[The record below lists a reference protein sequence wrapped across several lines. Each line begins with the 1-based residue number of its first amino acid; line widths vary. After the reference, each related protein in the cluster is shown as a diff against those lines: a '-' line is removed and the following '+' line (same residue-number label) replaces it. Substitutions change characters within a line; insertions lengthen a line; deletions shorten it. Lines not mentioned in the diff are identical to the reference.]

1 MAINTK
7 RIEESATTALKSTFL
22 RCRYIDAYID
32 SNDKTPSWDG
42 TIFVYSNGEQKK
54 EHLLGTVPIQV
65 KGTARK
71 IVSEEASFSCSVVD
85 LKNYYRDGG
94 CIFFLVSVDPSTQW
108 YKIYYAS
115 LLTFDLDGIL
125 KKAKKQTTYTI
136 KLKSFPVE
144 SEAEM
149 ANIFMDFVKD
159 KPKQMSFIGKEI
171 PSIESL
177 TQNGTII
184 ESLSFGTSGVGI
196 KNSEIERYITNHD
209 FYLYAKPKGLDIDIP
224 VEKVFN
230 PIISKEI
237 NGSVKVNDIEYYS
250 SYTVVY
256 EKGQATFQISKGL
269 SFVPPYEGKN
279 SKLQIRPAGTLS
291 EFIKDTSFIVD
302 VIDHKELSINGAK
315 LPFDDLPAKEI
326 KQIKSNF
333 EYYKNVKKTL
343 DFLGVREELNC
354 DNLSE
359 QDQRNIRN
367 LVGAVLYGKK
377 MTLSHTDAPVTYCLI
392 KIANL
397 SVLIWAEKQSDE
409 KYVIKNFFEKHSVC
423 AFDVKDVNHEKPM
436 QSSQYLL
443 LNKRAFECASNIDC
457 EIIFEDLIST
467 EPSQYLMSQSVLFLL
482 EILKGYDKNPKIE
495 FLNLATK
502 ILDWI
507 EENNIDIG
515 KDIILLNRMQIL
527 KRQRNLSFDEL
538 SSLEE
543 LKKDNKSLDIRCGAY
558 LLLDDN
564 INAQKCFDEMGIE
577 MKKMFID
584 YPICFFGKLTLE

>member
-1 MAINTK
+1 MIVNTK
-7 RIEESATTALKSTFL
+7 RIEETATTALKTTFL
-22 RCRYIDAYID
+22 RCKFIDAYVD

-42 TIFVYSNGEQKK
+42 TIFVYDNCEQKK
-54 EHLLGTVPIQV
+54 EHMLGTVPIQV
-65 KGTARK
+65 KGTTKK

-94 CIFFLVSVDPSTQW
+94 CMFFLVSVDPSTQW
-108 YKIYYAS
+108 YKIYYTS
-115 LLTFDLDGIL
+115 LLIFDLDAIL
-125 KKAKKQTTYTI
+125 KKAKNQKTYTI
-136 KLKSFPVE
+136 KLKSFPGE
-144 SEAEM
+144 SEAEI
-149 ANIFMDFVKD
+149 ANIFIDFVKN

-171 PSIESL
+171 PSVETL
-177 TQNGTII
+177 EQNGTVI

-196 KNSEIERYITNHD
+196 KKGEIERYITTHD

-224 VEKVFN
+224 VEKVSN
-230 PIISKEI
+230 PIISKKV
-237 NGSVKVNDIEYYS
+237 NGSIKVNDVEYYS
-250 SYTVVY
+250 SYTVIY
-256 EKGQATFQISKGL
+256 EKGTATFQIGKGI
-269 SFVPPYEGKN
+269 SFYPPLKEE
-279 SKLQIRPAGTLS
+279 SLKLQIRPAGMLS
-291 EFIKDTSFIVD
+291 EFIKDTSFIVNA
-302 VIDHKELSINGAK
+302 IEHKEFSINGEK
-315 LPFDDLPAKEI
+315 LPFDDLPAEEVERI
-326 KQIKSNF
+326 KTNL

-343 DFLGVREELNC
+343 DILGVKDELEC

-367 LVGAVLYGKK
+367 LVSAILYGKK
-377 MTLSHTDAPVTYCLI
+377 MTLSHNNAPVTFCLI

-397 SVLIWAEKQSDE
+397 SILIWAEKQLDE
-409 KYVIKNFFEKHSVC
+409 KYIITNFFEKHSVC

-443 LNKRAFECASNIDC
+443 LNKSAFECASNIDC

-482 EILKGYDKNPKIE
+482 EILKGYDKNPKVE

-538 SSLEE
+538 SFLEE
-543 LKKDNKSLDIRCGAY
+543 LTKDNKPLEIRCGAY

-564 INAQKCFDEMGIE
+564 TNAQKCFDEMGVE

>member
-1 MAINTK
+1 MIVNTK
-7 RIEESATTALKSTFL
+7 RIEESATTALKTTFL
-22 RCRYIDAYID
+22 RCKYIDAYID

-54 EHLLGTVPIQV
+54 EHLLGTVPVQV
-65 KGTARK
+65 KGTTQK

-94 CIFFLVSVDPSTQW
+94 CIFFLVSVEPSTQW
-108 YKIYYAS
+108 HKIYYAS
-115 LLTFDLDGIL
+115 LLTFDLDAIL
-125 KKAKKQTTYTI
+125 KKAKKQKSYTI
-136 KLKSFPVE
+136 KLKSFPGE

-149 ANIFMDFVKD
+149 ANIFMDFVKN
-159 KPKQMSFIGKEI
+159 KPKQMSFIGKDI
-171 PSIESL
+171 PSVETL
-177 TQNGTII
+177 EQNGTVI
-184 ESLSFGTSGVGI
+184 ESLSFGASGVGI
-196 KNSEIERYITNHD
+196 KNGEIERYITTHD

-224 VEKVFN
+224 VEKVSN
-230 PIISKEI
+230 PIISKKI
-237 NGSVKVNDIEYYS
+237 NGSIKVNGVEYYS
-250 SYTVVY
+250 SYTVIY
-256 EKGQATFQISKGL
+256 EKGKATFQIGKGL
-269 SFVPPYEGKN
+269 SFIPPLEKES

-302 VIDHKELSINGAK
+302 VIEHKELSINGAK
-315 LPFDDLPAKEI
+315 LPFNDLPVGEVE
-326 KQIKSNF
+326 QIKTNF

-343 DFLGVREELNC
+343 DILGVSEELEC

-367 LVGAVLYGKK
+367 LVGAILYGKK

-423 AFDVKDVNHEKPM
+423 VFESNDLEHINPI

-443 LNKRAFECASNIDC
+443 LKKRAFECASNIDC
-457 EIIFEDLIST
+457 EMILEDLIST

-482 EILKGYDKNPKIE
+482 EILKGYDKNPKE
-495 FLNLATK
+495 ELLNLATR

-507 EENNIDIG
+507 EENNIEIS
-515 KDIILLNRMQIL
+515 KDVILLNRMQIL
-527 KRQRNLSFDEL
+527 KRQRKLTFDEL
-538 SSLEE
+538 VSLAE
-543 LKKDNKSLDIRCGAY
+543 LKKDDKPLEIRCGAY

-564 INAQKCFDEMGIE
+564 VNAQNCFDIMDEE

-584 YPICFFGKLTLE
+584 YPICIFGKLVLE